1 MNISIIVAVAENNI
15 IGFNEIIP
23 WKIPGE
29 QIRFKELTIGKTI
42 VMGRKTYESIG
53 KLLSNRQTIIV
64 TRNNKYIAPNCV
76 IVNSVNEALEI
87 SRGEKEI
94 FIAGGGEIYKET
106 INLASKIYLTN
117 VHKLVKGNIFF
128 PEIDFNI
135 YEKTYEK
142 YIDGEIPYTYLTY
155 TKKVIYCKK

>member
-15 IGFNEIIP
+15 IGFDELIP

-29 QIRFKELTIGKTI
+29 QVRFKELTIGKTI

-64 TRNNKYIAPNCV
+64 TRNNNYVAPNCI
-76 IVNSVNEALEI
+76 IVNSVKEALEI
-87 SRGEKEI
+87 SKGEEEV

-117 VHKLVKGNIFF
+117 VHKLVEGNIFF
-128 PEIDFNI
+128 PVINFEK

-142 YIDGEIPYTYLTY
+142 YVDGKIPYTYLTY
-155 TKKVIYCKK
+155 IKK